1 MTVEPLKLAGID
13 GANPLGF
20 LAAVGALVS
29 LRHAGEGQV
38 RLRWARDRVWTPVL
52 DGLSTSDP
60 VEVSEA
66 LVIALRGRPV
76 SDQDEQNRR
85 DTESLFMAAKKA
97 VEDKKKEIRE
107 RGLAAAERI
116 VAFDTEVVPLET
128 CREEVRG
135 NWLNALKAA
144 VPRPELALGL
154 RIDCTRGEYRE
165 HARAFLHD
173 AADDDRE
180 TVDLLASFASDACL
194 EDRSDAIA
202 ATPLCFIR
210 GSGRQ
215 FFLDTVRKL
224 IAAATTE
231 GVRQALFDPWE
242 YRDEKLSM
250 RWDPSEERQYAL
262 MERDPG
268 PIGSRTVWMA
278 NLLAYRAMALLPCA
292 PGRSALGATGWA
304 LVDED
309 LVFTWPIWEF
319 PAGPDMV
326 RSMLQL
332 PDLADADA
340 RGSSLR
346 ARGIVTTFRSR
357 RIKVGA
363 GANFKLNFSP
373 SRCL

>member
-29 LRHAGEGQV
+29 LQHAGEGQV

-52 DGLSTSDP
+52 EGLSTSDP
-60 VEVSEA
+60 AELSEA

-76 SDQDEQNRR
+76 SDQDEQNRKS
-85 DTESLFMAAKKA
+85 TESVFKAAKKA

-107 RGLAAAERI
+107 RGLPPAERT
-116 VAFDTEVVPLET
+116 VAFETEVAPLET

-154 RIDCTRGEYRE
+154 RIDCTRSEYRE

-173 AADDDRE
+173 AQGDDRE
-180 TVDLLASFASDACL
+180 TVDLLASFGSDACL
-194 EDRSDAIA
+194 EDKSDAIA

-210 GSGRQ
+210 GSGQQ

-224 IAAATTE
+224 IAAVTAE
-231 GVRQALFDPWE
+231 SVRQALFDPWE

-268 PIGSRTVWMA
+268 PIGSKTVWMA
-278 NLLAYRAMALLPCA
+278 NLLAYRAMTLLPCA
-292 PGRSALGATGWA
+292 PVRSGLAATGWSID
-304 LVDED
+304 DEVPV
-309 LVFTWPIWEF
+309 LTWPIWEF
-319 PAGPDMV
+319 SATPDMV

-332 PDLADADA
+332 PDLADPTPPV
-340 RGSSLR
+340 SSLR
-346 ARGIVTTFRSR
+346 ARGIATTFRSR

-373 SRCL
+373 ARCL